1 MSTPAIIAYYIE
13 WSFVCTVISIFNAFS
28 VLAEITLHMDCSK
41 NYLESL
47 KPCAVIWCLHCCMC
61 VLEFPALRPAYV
73 GAGHC

>member
-13 WSFVCTVISIFNAFS
+13 WFFVCTVISIFNVFS

-47 KPCAVIWCLHCCMC
+47 KPCAVI
-61 VLEFPALRPAYV
+61 
-73 GAGHC
+73 